1 MRISFWM
8 VFVGLGLAAAGGGWT
23 EVLGS
28 MTGGPNGLEISGDE
42 IWMGTNRGEK
52 IGYFP
57 AP

>member
-1 MRISFWM
+1 
-8 VFVGLGLAAAGGGWT
+8 
-23 EVLGS
+23 
-28 MTGGPNGLEISGDE
+28 MTASRVIDHPAIERVPACTTAVQIGDQ